1 MISKTAGFQRK
12 KRNGNFIE
20 EVASQ
25 LKEFSN
31 LNSFLTLTTF
41 FLNYE
46 FKSRNVV
53 QPLKI
58 EAN

>member
-1 MISKTAGFQRK
+1 MISNQPVFNEE

-20 EVASQ
+20 EIASL

-41 FLNYE
+41 F
-46 FKSRNVV
+46 
-53 QPLKI
+53 
-58 EAN
+58 

>member
-41 FLNYE
+41 F
-46 FKSRNVV
+46 
-53 QPLKI
+53 
-58 EAN
+58 